1 MKLGFSR
8 QIFYLKKTPQ
18 TSNFMKIRPVGAKVF
33 QADGQAGMTKPT
45 VAFRDFVNA
54 PKNSTIQ
61 LRCSLGNSRQELT
74 HLQFSQLQFL
84 LQKPHVPAVEEKKNA
99 SCTAITKTSILQTEK
114 GRGGGLGPN
123 RGGRQLDPF
132 IRLPHLTTLLS
143 VKDSRRKSNKLFMH
157 AKGFYYSL
165 AKRWTDLHV

>member
-114 GRGGGLGPN
+114 GRGGGWDQTVEEGNL
-123 RGGRQLDPF
+123 
-132 IRLPHLTTLLS
+132 IRLS
-143 VKDSRRKSNKLFMH
+143 VCPP
-157 AKGFYYSL
+157 
-165 AKRWTDLHV
+165 